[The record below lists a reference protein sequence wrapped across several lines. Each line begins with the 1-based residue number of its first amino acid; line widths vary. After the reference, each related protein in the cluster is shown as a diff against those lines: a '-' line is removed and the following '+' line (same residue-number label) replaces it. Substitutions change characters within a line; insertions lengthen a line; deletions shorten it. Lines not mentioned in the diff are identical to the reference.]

1 MMPSSTSSMVPS
13 SEEDAPADE
22 ASAAAEEFAESSSAL
37 DLRISPSFSSSTNAD
52 PLSEIAAAFRAGVE
66 VKNRRHHL
74 KTYPQCFVGTAAVDY
89 LLSHGDCASRTDA
102 VMLGQ
107 SLMDGLHLFEH
118 VTRDHPFADQN
129 FFYRFVDES
138 ERGAVKINDATGQ
151 KFAWSDYL
159 SSSSSSGNNS
169 NPMMTTTAQT
179 RGGHDNRLPKF
190 PAPDLAN
197 VSRKDA
203 HVASRV
209 WPLDEHNTL
218 LLNNVHPAEWQDPKP
233 NIGPNASHYDLVVI
247 GGGAVRGKQAKS
259 GCVCCCCHVIVSN
272 AERIVPLYL
281 SIHIEKTNNTG
292 RSRHRLGCGGCRCQG
307 GLDRRT
313 LARW

>member
-1 MMPSSTSSMVPS
+1 MVPS
-13 SEEDAPADE
+13 SEDAPADAPA
-22 ASAAAEEFAESSSAL
+22 ASEEFAESSSAL

-52 PLSEIAAAFRAGVE
+52 PLAEIAAAFRAGVE
-66 VKNRRHHL
+66 VKNRRFHL

-89 LLSHGDCASRTDA
+89 LLSHGDCASRTDT

-129 FFYRFVDES
+129 LFYRFVDES

-159 SSSSSSGNNS
+159 SSSSSSGNGNNS
-169 NPMMTTTAQT
+169 NPMMMTTAP

-197 VSRKDA
+197 VNRKDA
-203 HVASRV
+203 HVASQV

-233 NIGPNASHYDLVVI
+233 NSGPNASHYDLVVI
-247 GGGAVRGKQAKS
+247 GGGAVRLLRRVKS
-259 GCVCCCCHVIVSN
+259 GCVLLSFLTPKGSFLYI
-272 AERIVPLYL
+272 YL
-281 SIHIEKTNNTG
+281 SLI
-292 RSRHRLGCGGCRCQG
+292 
-307 GLDRRT
+307 
-313 LARW
+313 

>member
-1 MMPSSTSSMVPS
+1 MIPPS
-13 SEEDAPADE
+13 EDAAPPA
-22 ASAAAEEFAESSSAL
+22 SEEFAESSSL
-37 DLRISPSFSSSTNAD
+37 DLRLSPSFSSTTNAD
-52 PLSEIAAAFRAGVE
+52 PLAEIAAAFRAGVE
-66 VKNRRHHL
+66 VKNRLYHL

-89 LLSHGDCASRTDA
+89 LLSHADCASRADA

-107 SLMDGLHLFEH
+107 SLMDGYHLFEH

-159 SSSSSSGNNS
+159 SSSSSSSSGGNNNNS
-169 NPMMTTTAQT
+169 NM
-179 RGGHDNRLPKF
+179 DRLPQF
-190 PAPDLAN
+190 PVPNDLAASV

-203 HVASRV
+203 HVASQV
-209 WPLDEHNTL
+209 WPLDEHNTI

-247 GGGAVRGKQAKS
+247 GGGAVR
-259 GCVCCCCHVIVSN
+259 V
-272 AERIVPLYL
+272 
-281 SIHIEKTNNTG
+281 
-292 RSRHRLGCGGCRCQG
+292 
-307 GLDRRT
+307 
-313 LARW
+313 